1 MMDSSHKANTGRRA
15 RLVQNV
21 IIGLGVGWG
30 CLIWLLPDRADQQVQ
45 PWVPSG
51 ISYYWL
57 QLFVPGL
64 LAGLAHKRGWMLGPA
79 ALYLGQILGQVRL
92 MTQTQ
97 AYDMGL
103 AGFFMA
109 VLLLAFYSLAALMS
123 GGIGYFL
130 GRLFEEE

>member
-1 MMDSSHKANTGRRA
+1 MTDSNHKVYAGRRA

-21 IIGLGVGWG
+21 IIGLCVGWG
-30 CLIWLLPDRADQQVQ
+30 CLIWLLPDRADHQVQ
-45 PWVPSG
+45 PWVPSEF
-51 ISYYWL
+51 SYYWI

-79 ALYLGQILGQVRL
+79 ALYMGQILGQIHL
-92 MTQTQ
+92 TTYTQ

-109 VLLLAFYSLAALMS
+109 VLMLAFYSLAALIS